1 MWFCFSVYK
10 LSIYESVKS
19 VNIKPITSHHN
30 IYLVVSTI
38 VTSKKNNI
46 YKHLCISFGN
56 SWISDPLSLV
66 SFHFQGIEFLRNKW
80 CVSNICDLLY
90 TEAALI
96 NIIYGTFPV
105 YKIILFTVFF
115 PFIFPIHVQYARFV
129 CVSIILCHVYYMKSL
144 ISSFFF

>member
-1 MWFCFSVYK
+1 M
-10 LSIYESVKS
+10 
-19 VNIKPITSHHN
+19 
-30 IYLVVSTI
+30 
-38 VTSKKNNI
+38 
-46 YKHLCISFGN
+46 CISFGD

-144 ISSFFF
+144 ISSFFFFKLIYWIKSESDVCFNKVLYLATLYVV

>member
-1 MWFCFSVYK
+1 M
-10 LSIYESVKS
+10 
-19 VNIKPITSHHN
+19 
-30 IYLVVSTI
+30 
-38 VTSKKNNI
+38 
-46 YKHLCISFGN
+46 CISFGD

-105 YKIILFTVFF
+105 YKIIVHGFF
-115 PFIFPIHVQYARFV
+115 PLHLPYTCTVCTV
-129 CVSIILCHVYYMKSL
+129 CVCFYNIVSCLLHEVSYFLILFFKLIYWIKSESDVCFNKVL
-144 ISSFFF
+144 YLATLYVVWIFIVFHIQIVHLERSK

>member
-1 MWFCFSVYK
+1 M
-10 LSIYESVKS
+10 
-19 VNIKPITSHHN
+19 
-30 IYLVVSTI
+30 
-38 VTSKKNNI
+38 
-46 YKHLCISFGN
+46 CISFGD

-115 PFIFPIHVQYARFV
+115 SLHLPYTCTVCTV
-129 CVSIILCHVYYMKSL
+129 CVCFYNIVSCLLHEISNFLILFFKLIYWIKSESDVCFNKVL
-144 ISSFFF
+144 YLATLYVV

>member
-1 MWFCFSVYK
+1 M
-10 LSIYESVKS
+10 
-19 VNIKPITSHHN
+19 
-30 IYLVVSTI
+30 
-38 VTSKKNNI
+38 
-46 YKHLCISFGN
+46 CISFGN

-105 YKIILFTVFF
+105 YKIIVHGFF
-115 PFIFPIHVQYARFV
+115 PLHLPYTCTVCTV
-129 CVSIILCHVYYMKSL
+129 CVCFYNIVSCLLHEVSNFLILFLNLFIELNLNLMFVLIKCYIWQRCMLCKSSL
-144 ISSFFF
+144 CFTFK

>member
-46 YKHLCISFGN
+46 FKHLCISFGD

-105 YKIILFTVFF
+105 YKIIVHGFF
-115 PFIFPIHVQYARFV
+115 PLHLPYTCTVCTV
-129 CVSIILCHVYYMKSL
+129 CVCFYNIVSCLLHEVSNFLIL
-144 ISSFFF
+144 FF

>member
-1 MWFCFSVYK
+1 M
-10 LSIYESVKS
+10 
-19 VNIKPITSHHN
+19 
-30 IYLVVSTI
+30 
-38 VTSKKNNI
+38 
-46 YKHLCISFGN
+46 CISFGD

-105 YKIILFTVFF
+105 YKIIVHGFF
-115 PFIFPIHVQYARFV
+115 PLHLPYTCTVCTV
-129 CVSIILCHVYYMKSL
+129 CVCFYNIVSCLLHEVSNFLILFFKLIYWIKSESDVCFNKCYIWQRCML
-144 ISSFFF
+144 CKSSLCFTFK

>member
-1 MWFCFSVYK
+1 M
-10 LSIYESVKS
+10 
-19 VNIKPITSHHN
+19 
-30 IYLVVSTI
+30 
-38 VTSKKNNI
+38 
-46 YKHLCISFGN
+46 CISFGN

-105 YKIILFTVFF
+105 YKIILFTVFSLHL
-115 PFIFPIHVQYARFV
+115 PYSCTVCTV
-129 CVSIILCHVYYMKSL
+129 CVCFYNIVSCLLHEVSNFLILFFWNLFIELNLNLMFVLIKCYIWQRCMLCKSSL
-144 ISSFFF
+144 CFTFK

>member
-1 MWFCFSVYK
+1 M
-10 LSIYESVKS
+10 
-19 VNIKPITSHHN
+19 
-30 IYLVVSTI
+30 
-38 VTSKKNNI
+38 
-46 YKHLCISFGN
+46 CISFGN

-105 YKIILFTVFF
+105 YKIIVHGFF
-115 PFIFPIHVQYARFV
+115 PLHLPYTCTVCTV
-129 CVSIILCHVYYMKSL
+129 CVCFYNIVSCLLHEVSNFLILFFLNLFIELNLNLMFVLIKCYIWQRCMLCKSSL
-144 ISSFFF
+144 CFTFK